1 MAGLRD
7 LPFTGQPGLL
17 VPIPGDNKPID
28 WFNLLLDT
36 VFLENII
43 RQTNLY
49 ALELFCGPT
58 TTPASRI
65 TKWKD
70 LVLAELRTF
79 LGLLLLT
86 GNVRL
91 NRLNDYWKTHRLLN
105 FPMFKEYMS
114 RDRFLGIL
122 RCLHYSRVDT
132 PDHPE
137 PANNRSFK
145 IQNIVEYFNNK
156 MRQIYYPDRELTI
169 DEEMVLWRGRLV
181 FRQYV
186 KGKRHK
192 YGIKIYSLNE
202 PEGLMLRFHVYTGS
216 HDSCSGKGHTVKV
229 VMKLMRDFLG
239 KGHSLFMDN
248 FYNSFVLSSK
258 LLRHSTYT
266 TGTLRIDRLHTPPA
280 VKAKALGKGETIANY
295 AQSVMIGKWRDKRTV
310 TYIST
315 QYDNEMVQT
324 TNRRNQKRTLP
335 KPIMYY
341 NSYMKGTDRLDQMV
355 SYYPCE
361 RKNLRWHKKIFVHFL
376 QVVVVN
382 SFYLYNMYN
391 SDRLSLYDFRVRVL
405 EDLLPPKEAPLLI
418 TPTRNSMHRLSKSM
432 KRKGNGKSVTRRC
445 RVCYQEG
452 KRKETVYYC
461 AVCPDEP
468 ALCELGCFDKYHEGK

>member
-1 MAGLRD
+1 MSRVRTVLATVKAASPTPSGLTRPATW
-7 LPFTGQPGLL
+7 LVYVTCRLL
-17 VPIPGDNKPID
+17 V
-28 WFNLLLDT
+28 NL
-36 VFLENII
+36 
-43 RQTNLY
+43 
-49 ALELFCGPT
+49 AC
-58 TTPASRI
+58 S
-65 TKWKD
+65 
-70 LVLAELRTF
+70 
-79 LGLLLLT
+79 
-86 GNVRL
+86 
-91 NRLNDYWKTHRLLN
+91 
-105 FPMFKEYMS
+105 FPFQEYMS

-361 RKNLRWHKKIFVHFL
+361 RKTLRWHKKIFVHFL

-432 KRKGNGKSVTRRC
+432 KRKGNGKSISSSSFTENLIASSFRSLWEPIESWLVFICTSMEACNDASSLTNSRGLFMSVMSTSL
-445 RVCYQEG
+445 RVFTLVHNRSLFVLLKLMDNFTFFHSRLGYC
-452 KRKETVYYC
+452 TVINP
-461 AVCPDEP
+461 V
-468 ALCELGCFDKYHEGK
+468 F